1 MKKSTERSSRS
12 RSVYRELNKRCL
24 KSLDTWNVPVPP
36 AEPFVTARGWT
47 AGFVRKPGA
56 ARAWLSKRWKDLKL
70 RGLPKGPK
78 NERVLRMI
86 VIDEE
91 VAGWVAIAL
100 RQSHADQKRFR
111 EAEIKKLNT
120 EHERVQRV
128 LDTLYD
134 DRLEQRIDLAFFERK
149 SRQWRDDQSA
159 IRGDIERHQTA
170 TESFMEAG
178 VRIIELSQRLHS
190 IVC

>member
-1 MKKSTERSSRS
+1 
-12 RSVYRELNKRCL
+12 
-24 KSLDTWNVPVPP
+24 
-36 AEPFVTARGWT
+36 
-47 AGFVRKPGA
+47 
-56 ARAWLSKRWKDLKL
+56 
-70 RGLPKGPK
+70 
-78 NERVLRMI
+78 MI

-190 IVC
+190 MFVKQPAHEKRRLLDFVVSNCSWVVSNCS